1 MNVLDR
7 VSGGDRMAIDT
18 VMVGHREIRDL
29 EGTHR
34 FYRFRTPLRGRHA
47 PFLSGLTVVSRWF
60 HGGFMVVSPGHFGY
74 LLVGRIGRGLVDAAG
89 GSGRGR
95 VSPSRCNAGGGV
107 GRVHSTMYAP
117 MRDEGGLV

>member
-1 MNVLDR
+1 MEIVVNAVTFPTVHWTPANSHALANAEGVPNFGTPSR
-7 VSGGDRMAIDT
+7 GSGRRRLTAIGNSVT

-74 LLVGRIGRGLVDAAG
+74 LLVG
-89 GSGRGR
+89 
-95 VSPSRCNAGGGV
+95 
-107 GRVHSTMYAP
+107 
-117 MRDEGGLV
+117 

>member
-1 MNVLDR
+1 MVDGPNGPYDFLADVC
-7 VSGGDRMAIDT
+7 SGQW
-18 VMVGHREIRDL
+18 L
-29 EGTHR
+29 
-34 FYRFRTPLRGRHA
+34 
-47 PFLSGLTVVSRWF
+47 
-60 HGGFMVVSPGHFGY
+60 GFMVVSPGHFGY

>member
-1 MNVLDR
+1 
-7 VSGGDRMAIDT
+7 
-18 VMVGHREIRDL
+18 
-29 EGTHR
+29 
-34 FYRFRTPLRGRHA
+34 
-47 PFLSGLTVVSRWF
+47 
-60 HGGFMVVSPGHFGY
+60 MVVSPGHFGY

-117 MRDEGGLV
+117 MRDEGGLACVTVVSVSVGTVLSGRTVSVP